1 MADKKEPI
9 RIILS
14 SRHHVHEFLKGH
26 PEVEVE
32 FHSRLDRELKQR
44 FETISKAKIDSCIER
59 ELREYVG
66 SYHALTQKAEA
77 AVKAKVNER
86 IKGIE
91 DAVIPKSVT
100 DAMNAMVARAAER
113 IEHSLQ
119 DAILTDRINKMV
131 DQRIK
136 ERMGIK

>member
-1 MADKKEPI
+1 
-9 RIILS
+9 
-14 SRHHVHEFLKGH
+14 
-26 PEVEVE
+26 
-32 FHSRLDRELKQR
+32 LKQR
-44 FETISKAKIDSCIER
+44 FETISKAKIDSAIER

-66 SYHALTQKAEA
+66 LYSSLTKKAEE

-100 DAMNAMVARAAER
+100 DAMNAMVSRAAER